1 MAQDQVSG
9 TTTAGGA
16 RRSTFSKVWPAALG
30 VLVAAGTMY
39 GLADARDVAPVLAAS
54 GFVYLAAAA
63 LGRPGAAWP
72 AFGVTFVL
80 IGAAKLTDLD
90 PVPWMLGLAVVLA
103 VVGLVAGRGR
113 PAWSLPLQAAAML
126 VLAAAA
132 LLAVRADPT
141 VGGLVVAVGLLAHA
155 GWDLYHH
162 RTRRVVSLTLAEFC
176 MVLDVL
182 LAVLLGV
189 LVLTA

>member
-1 MAQDQVSG
+1 MTQDQVSG
-9 TTTAGGA
+9 TSTAGDA

-30 VLVAAGTMY
+30 VLVAAGTMF

-54 GFVYLAAAA
+54 GFVYLTAAA

-80 IGAAKLTDLD
+80 VGVAKVTDLD
-90 PVPWMLGLAVVLA
+90 PVPWMIGLAAVLTVIGVA
-103 VVGLVAGRGR
+103 AGRGR

-155 GWDLYHH
+155 GWDAYHH

-189 LVLTA
+189 LVLTV